1 MKPHSTNVTKC
12 FKEAVTDYHFL
23 ANLLC
28 LKYKGKHLCEAGQEA
43 ARQLLLQLHPEHPEV
58 IADACAFTA
67 GPDPFPAS
75 FLWTPAQRSLSEVH
89 VMFCECYFIYFLWPP
104 YAPAQVNRD
113 SQNFYTWWTLSV
125 NREVTT
131 WIFSWSLLG
140 WAKK

>member
-75 FLWTPAQRSLSEVH
+75 FCHLH
-89 VMFCECYFIYFLWPP
+89 VLTKCRLFCGGRLYQI
-104 YAPAQVNRD
+104 AN
-113 SQNFYTWWTLSV
+113 
-125 NREVTT
+125 
-131 WIFSWSLLG
+131 
-140 WAKK
+140 AKCHQI